1 MRVFPALLA
10 LALAACASL
19 DVGFGV
25 QPGVTSA
32 EEVVRLKG
40 PPAVE
45 IANPDGSK
53 NMAYPRGY
61 FSGQTFMVHVG
72 RDGLVQN
79 VEQVLTDDRFY
90 RIVPGI
96 TRGCAAPHR
105 AADRDDGVSA
115 AAAGGLGIPISR
127 FVGLRRVPVGDDRQ
141 AGHRRGAHHAP
152 DRPRQRQ
159 PLALKARATSD
170 RGAGSGTDRRGA
182 HPPRDVRA
190 RSRESGSGRMR
201 ESRHRPRRPRP
212 PR

>member
-1 MRVFPALLA
+1 MTAMRVFPALLA

-96 TRGCAAPHR
+96 TREDVLRLIGPPIETMEFPRLQQVAWEYR
-105 AADRDDGVSA
+105 YRDSWGYDAFLSVM
-115 AAAGGLGIPISR
+115 I
-127 FVGLRRVPVGDDRQ
+127 DRQ
-141 AGHRRGAHHAP
+141 GIVAGRTTRRI
-152 DRPRQRQ
+152 
-159 PLALKARATSD
+159 D
-170 RGAGSGTDRRGA
+170 RGNDN
-182 HPPRDVRA
+182 
-190 RSRESGSGRMR
+190 RSR
-201 ESRHRPRRPRP
+201 
-212 PR
+212 